1 MRQQDGGRNGTGR
14 IKVEGFDEDTPTGQI
29 LREAVLPRLDRQA
42 RRWKLYLGIAL
53 AVSAIGTGVLKF
65 ALAPLEGRVSAVER
79 AHREDQQ
86 QRVDDERK
94 LDRDMEKVTGYL
106 LDIEKQLGALSGRHG
121 QQ

>member
-1 MRQQDGGRNGTGR
+1 MRPDGSRNGTGK

-29 LREAVLPRLDRQA
+29 LREAVLPQLDRQA

-53 AVSAIGTGVLKF
+53 AVSAIGTGVLKVV
-65 ALAPLEGRVSAVER
+65 LAPLEGRVSAVER

-86 QRVDDERK
+86 QRVDDEKK